1 MEVFYN
7 TKRWNYLLRGIGFC
21 SMVVIQDFIRL
32 LTGYCATQL
41 NTNPSLEF
49 TLHLVNSCDNYSYL
63 KSNLIT

>member
-1 MEVFYN
+1 
-7 TKRWNYLLRGIGFC
+7 
-21 SMVVIQDFIRL
+21 MVVIQDFIRF

-63 KSNLIT
+63 KDNSGTK